1 MLYPAALSAIIWFYS
16 DYNILTKTRN
26 FKMAVSSNK
35 KKKFNLYNLF
45 NGGEGK
51 GIKKEPEGPK
61 NLKNFFKSF
70 SIHFRD
76 LVKVNLFMVL
86 GNFPIIFVIIA
97 MTGLFNLDTVQPQ
110 HQLFSN
116 LYGMMQFDV
125 SPVSAALFGVFG
137 VQKYAT
143 VATTATYI
151 CMSLGAL
158 IIFTFGYV
166 NVGTTYILRNIVK
179 GEPIFFWHD
188 FWYAIKRNK
197 VQGMILGILDVLFL
211 GLIVYDVWTY
221 ALNTGISLFNIFFW
235 ITIAI
240 SLFYIIMRFY
250 MYILMVTFDLSIFK
264 ILKNSLIFMILGIRR
279 NLMALLGIVIVG
291 FMTFMICY
299 YLPTLG
305 ILIPFLL
312 LFGACSYMSCYA
324 AYPKIKEIMIDP
336 YYDEDEEDEDMPEPV
351 FRDMG

>member
-1 MLYPAALSAIIWFYS
+1 
-16 DYNILTKTRN
+16 
-26 FKMAVSSNK
+26 MAVSTKK

-45 NGGEGK
+45 NGGDGK
-51 GIKKEPEGPK
+51 GVKKEPAGPK
-61 NLKNFFKSF
+61 NLKNFFKSL
-70 SIHFRD
+70 SIHFSD
-76 LVKVNLFMVL
+76 LVKVNLLAVF
-86 GNFPIIFVIIA
+86 GNFPILFVILA

-116 LYGMMQFDV
+116 LYGMLQFDV

-143 VATTATYI
+143 VATRATYI
-151 CMSLGAL
+151 CMALGAL

-179 GEPIFFWHD
+179 GEPIFFRHD
-188 FWYAIKRNK
+188 FLYAIKRNK
-197 VQGMILGILDVLFL
+197 RQGILMGILDILFI
-211 GLIVYDVWTY
+211 GLIGYDVWVY
-221 ALNTGISLFNIFFW
+221 ALNTGIQLFNIFFW

-250 MYILMVTFDLSIFK
+250 IYILLVTFDLSIFK
-264 ILKNSLIFMILGIRR
+264 ILKNSLIFMILGIKR
-279 NLMALLGIVIVG
+279 NLMALLGIVFVC
-291 FMTFMICY
+291 FMTFMVCY
-299 YLPTLG
+299 YLPMLG

-312 LFGACSYMSCYA
+312 LFGLCSFMSCYA

-336 YYDEDEEDEDMPEPV
+336 YYDEDELNADLPEPV

>member
-1 MLYPAALSAIIWFYS
+1 
-16 DYNILTKTRN
+16 
-26 FKMAVSSNK
+26 MAVTSHK
-35 KKKFNLYNLF
+35 KTKFNLYNLF
-45 NGGEGK
+45 NGREGK
-51 GIKKEPEGPK
+51 GVKKEPKGPK
-61 NLKNFFKSF
+61 NLKNFFKSV
-70 SIHFRD
+70 SIHFSD
-76 LVKVNLFMVL
+76 FAKVNFFMVF

-116 LYGMMQFDV
+116 LYGMMQFDS
-125 SPVSAALFGVFG
+125 SPVTAALYGVFG
-137 VQKYAT
+137 VQEYAT
-143 VATTATYI
+143 VATPATYI
-151 CMSLGAL
+151 CMSLGLL

-197 VQGMILGILDVLFL
+197 LQGMILGILDLLFI
-211 GLIVYDVWTY
+211 GLIFYDVWTY
-221 ALNTGISLFNIFFW
+221 ALNTGIQLFNIFFW

-250 MYILMVTFDLSIFK
+250 LYILLVTFDLSIFK
-264 ILKNSLIFMILGIRR
+264 ILKNSLIFMILGIKR
-279 NLMALLGIVIVG
+279 NLMALLGIVFVS

-305 ILIPFLL
+305 IIIPLTIF
-312 LFGACSYMSCYA
+312 FGFCSYMSCYA

-336 YYDEDEEDEDMPEPV
+336 YYDEEEDEEELPEPV